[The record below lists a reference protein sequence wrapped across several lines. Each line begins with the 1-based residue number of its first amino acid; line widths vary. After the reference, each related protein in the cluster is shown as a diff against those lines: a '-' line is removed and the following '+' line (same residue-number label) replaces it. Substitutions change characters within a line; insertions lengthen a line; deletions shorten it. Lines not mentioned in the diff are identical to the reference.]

1 MVAGEVFLIE
11 PFVATLTHVI
21 IPDAFIATW
30 PIFVP
35 MINIIIGTV
44 IPQSLV
50 CVLIVTRRVIVKV
63 VLIVLIVILG
73 VSQVEGRAAQ
83 QQQ

>member
-1 MVAGEVFLIE
+1 MLAGGELITKC
-11 PFVATLTHVI
+11 FVATLTLI
-21 IPDAFIATW
+21 ITNGADIATS
-30 PIFVP
+30 PIATIMVV
-35 MINIIIGTV
+35 TV